1 MGVGGATKTYVDEVF
16 STYLWAGDGDNN
28 RVITTNIDQ
37 SGEGCL
43 TWIKS
48 RTAGESHILVDTVR
62 GASKIIYSDGS
73 GAEQSNTDIVPA
85 FTSAGFKPGSH
96 SSVNGSGNN
105 FAGWTFRNAPGF
117 FDVVTWSGNAT
128 AGRQIP
134 HNLGCVPGAI
144 FTKRLNV
151 SENWLC
157 YHKSMG
163 NEKYIHLNLSNA
175 MGDATYFNDTD
186 PTSTYFTVNDAQ
198 QINGAGYNYVAYVFA
213 GGPAAS
219 TSQVKLLCCKN
230 SSSATASDTGNT
242 ITATNVTATSDS
254 PGTTSGACEFAG
266 SGDNRLDVAASS
278 DFELGTG
285 DFTIEMYVNADTN
298 TGDTLYRRLY
308 VNDGPTLNHDNN
320 FQIAIEPSTGY
331 INLWTNSGGYPALNL
346 LGTSDISSGGWH
358 HVAAVRISGQLT
370 LYVDGIAEKSI
381 YWPVNITAN
390 SGEPRPRIGSGNG
403 TWGNFDGKISNLRV
417 TKGLGIY
424 SSNFIWGNN
433 SAGVDYT
440 TTTYPYDPESFKF
453 GASGNQNIIEC
464 GSYTGN
470 GNASNTSNF
479 DGPKINLGWEPQW
492 VLIKNAD
499 AGQNW
504 ELFDSMRGI
513 TTDGNDQILY
523 PSGTW
528 GEDSLQFIDITSTGF
543 NVRHTD
549 ASVNGSGNNMIYIA
563 IRMSDGYVGKPAS
576 AGTDVFALDTGNS
589 SATIPAMDSGFP
601 VDWAFRRNP
610 SSTQEW
616 YTQYRLMDPDVGLQL
631 DTDAVEQSG
640 FGSTLKFDSNLG
652 WGYNFQSSYQ
662 SWMWKRGQGFDVV
675 FYDGDSSSVRNIP
688 HSLNAVPEMFWI
700 KRRTGGSGDKWAVYH
715 KDMGNTKY
723 LRVNTNQQAYTD
735 TIWNNTTP
743 TSTHFTI
750 GTDAAVNTGSGGTYV
765 AMLFSS
771 VPGIS
776 KLGTYTGTDSNPGP
790 TITTGFQPRFI
801 MIKSINSTGNW
812 VVLDSLRGFD
822 YYSWLNL
829 QNAQSSSIDILDV
842 SSTGFTIKEAYTDT
856 NVYEYIYYAHA

>member
-1 MGVGGATKTYVDEVF
+1 
-16 STYLWAGDGDNN
+16 
-28 RVITTNIDQ
+28 
-37 SGEGCL
+37 
-43 TWIKS
+43 
-48 RTAGESHILVDTVR
+48 
-62 GASKIIYSDGS
+62 
-73 GAEQSNTDIVPA
+73 
-85 FTSAGFKPGSH
+85 
-96 SSVNGSGNN
+96 
-105 FAGWTFRNAPGF
+105 
-117 FDVVTWSGNAT
+117 
-128 AGRQIP
+128 
-134 HNLGCVPGAI
+134 
-144 FTKRLNV
+144 
-151 SENWLC
+151 
-157 YHKSMG
+157 
-163 NEKYIHLNLSNA
+163 
-175 MGDATYFNDTD
+175 
-186 PTSTYFTVNDAQ
+186 
-198 QINGAGYNYVAYVFA
+198 
-213 GGPAAS
+213 
-219 TSQVKLLCCKN
+219 
-230 SSSATASDTGNT
+230 T

-504 ELFDSMRGI
+504 
-513 TTDGNDQILY
+513 
-523 PSGTW
+523 
-528 GEDSLQFIDITSTGF
+528 
-543 NVRHTD
+543 
-549 ASVNGSGNNMIYIA
+549 
-563 IRMSDGYVGKPAS
+563 
-576 AGTDVFALDTGNS
+576 
-589 SATIPAMDSGFP
+589 
-601 VDWAFRRNP
+601 
-610 SSTQEW
+610 
-616 YTQYRLMDPDVGLQL
+616 
-631 DTDAVEQSG
+631 
-640 FGSTLKFDSNLG
+640 
-652 WGYNFQSSYQ
+652 
-662 SWMWKRGQGFDVV
+662 
-675 FYDGDSSSVRNIP
+675 
-688 HSLNAVPEMFWI
+688 
-700 KRRTGGSGDKWAVYH
+700 
-715 KDMGNTKY
+715 
-723 LRVNTNQQAYTD
+723 
-735 TIWNNTTP
+735 
-743 TSTHFTI
+743 
-750 GTDAAVNTGSGGTYV
+750 
-765 AMLFSS
+765 
-771 VPGIS
+771 
-776 KLGTYTGTDSNPGP
+776 
-790 TITTGFQPRFI
+790 
-801 MIKSINSTGNW
+801 
-812 VVLDSLRGFD
+812 
-822 YYSWLNL
+822 
-829 QNAQSSSIDILDV
+829 
-842 SSTGFTIKEAYTDT
+842 
-856 NVYEYIYYAHA
+856 